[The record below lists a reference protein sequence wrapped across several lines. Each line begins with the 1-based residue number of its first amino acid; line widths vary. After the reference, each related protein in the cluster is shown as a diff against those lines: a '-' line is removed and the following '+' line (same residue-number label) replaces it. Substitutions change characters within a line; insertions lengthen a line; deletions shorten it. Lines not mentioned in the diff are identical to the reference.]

1 MKELYNIKKLENKIK
16 SLIYGDDKSS
26 KDLIIIRHEPNEPKS
41 PKKKKKKT
49 KGK

>member
-16 SLIYGDDKSS
+16 SLIYGEDKSS
-26 KDLIIIRHEPNEPKS
+26 KDLIIIRHEPKS